1 MPDAM
6 DAVQADVDA
15 RIADA
20 LRRHQATAGARRP
33 GLPVCEQLDCGES
46 IEEARQRL
54 GARLCTDC
62 KREEDIRAHQ
72 YAPGRGR

>member
-15 RIADA
+15 RNADA
-20 LRRHQATAGARRP
+20 LQRHRSTATTRRP
-33 GLPVCEQLDCGES
+33 GLPACEQLDCGEP
-46 IEEARQRL
+46 IEPARQRL

-62 KREEDIRAHQ
+62 QRVDDIRAHQ

>member
-15 RIADA
+15 RTAEA
-20 LRRHQATAGARRP
+20 LRRHWAIAAVRRP
-33 GLPVCEQLDCGES
+33 GLPFCEQLDCAEP

-62 KREEDIRAHQ
+62 QREEDIRAHQ